1 MFSNF
6 LVKRFVKD
14 SENVSDIKVRGAYAN
29 LAGVVGII
37 TNLILFIIKLSVG
50 LLSNSVSILADAFNN
65 LSDAASSIITI
76 VGFKMAN
83 KPADAEHPFGHG
95 RIEYITAMIVSF
107 MVMLVGLQF
116 VKTSF
121 QKIINPTPVT
131 FELLPFIL
139 LLVSIVFK
147 FWLSKFNKSI
157 GNKINSSTLKA
168 TATDAMGDVFTSTT
182 VVISFLISKFT
193 TLPIDGYIGII
204 VALAIVYS
212 GFSLIKETLN
222 PLLGE
227 PPDPVLVSNITD
239 MVMSYENITGIHDLI
254 VHNYGPGRIMASI
267 HAEIPS
273 NIDIMEI
280 HHIIDTAEREISKK
294 LNIYL
299 VIHMDPICV
308 DTDEIIEARNMVQDV
323 LSKYEEIKSFHD
335 FRIFHY
341 FIIKGDHD
349 KKNLI
354 FDIEV
359 SPTCLSNE
367 SNSAKLLSN
376 IKNDIKEKSPEYKC
390 VITVDLA
397 L

>member
-6 LVKRFVKD
+6 LVKRFVKNYD
-14 SENVSDIKVRGAYAN
+14 NVSDIKVRGAYAN
-29 LAGVVGII
+29 LAGIVGIV
-37 TNLILFIIKLSVG
+37 TNLVLFIIKLSVG
-50 LLSNSVSILADAFNN
+50 LFANSISILADAFNN

-76 VGFKMAN
+76 IGFKMAN

-121 QKIINPTPVT
+121 QKIINPTLVT
-131 FELLPFIL
+131 FELWPFIL
-139 LLVSIVFK
+139 LLISIGFK

-193 TLPIDGYIGII
+193 TLPIDGYIGIV

-212 GFSLIKETLN
+212 GFSLIKETLS

-227 PPDPVLVSNITD
+227 PPDPVLVSDITD
-239 MVMSYENITGIHDLI
+239 MVMSYDNITGIHDLI

-308 DTDEIIEARNMVQDV
+308 DTDEIIEARNIVKDV
-323 LSKYEEIKSFHD
+323 LSKYEDVKSFHD
-335 FRIFHY
+335 FRVV
-341 FIIKGDHD
+341 GENNN
-349 KKNLI
+349 KNLI

-359 SPTCLSNE
+359 SPTCLANE
-367 SNSAKLLSN
+367 IASAKLLDN
-376 IKNDIKEKSPEYKC
+376 IEKDIKEKSPEYRC

>member
-1 MFSNF
+1 MISNF
-6 LVKRFVKD
+6 LIKRFVKD
-14 SENVSDIKVRGAYAN
+14 YDNVSDVKVRGAYAN
-29 LAGVVGII
+29 LAGIVGII
-37 TNLILFIIKLSVG
+37 TNLMLFIIKLFVG
-50 LLSNSVSILADAFNN
+50 LFSNSVSILADAFNN

-139 LLVSIVFK
+139 LLISIGFK

-212 GFSLIKETLN
+212 GFSLIKETLS

-308 DTDEIIEARNMVQDV
+308 DTDEIVEARNMVKDV
-323 LSKYEEIKSFHD
+323 LKKYEEVKSFHD
-335 FRIFHY
+335 FRVV
-341 FIIKGDHD
+341 GDHD
-349 KKNLI
+349 NKNLI

-359 SPTCLSNE
+359 CPKCLANE
-367 SNSAKLLSN
+367 NRSSQLLSN
-376 IKNDIKEKSPEYKC
+376 IEKDIKEKSPEYRC

>member
-1 MFSNF
+1 MISNF
-6 LVKRFVKD
+6 LVKRFIKNP
-14 SENVSDIKVRGAYAN
+14 ENVSDIKVRESYAN
-29 LAGVVGII
+29 LAGIVGIL
-37 TNLILFIIKLSVG
+37 TNSILFIIKLSVG

-76 VGFKMAN
+76 IGFKMAN

-116 VKTSF
+116 IKTSF
-121 QKIINPTPVT
+121 ERIINPSAVT
-131 FELLPFIL
+131 FELIPFIL
-139 LLVSIVFK
+139 LLISIGFK
-147 FWLSKFNKSI
+147 FWLSIFNKSI

-193 TLPIDGYIGII
+193 TIPIDGYIGIV

-212 GFSLIKETLN
+212 GFSLIKETLS

-239 MVMSYENITGIHDLI
+239 MVMSYDNITGIHDLI

-299 VIHMDPICV
+299 VIHMDPICI
-308 DTDEIIEARNMVQDV
+308 DTDEIIEARKIVEDV
-323 LSKYEEIKSFHD
+323 LRKYEEIKSFHD
-335 FRIFHY
+335 FRI
-341 FIIKGDHD
+341 IGEHD
-349 KKNLI
+349 YKNLI

-359 SPTCLSNE
+359 SPEYLNHQ
-367 SNSAKLLSN
+367 NDSAVLISK
-376 IKNDIKEKSPEYKC
+376 IENDIKAKSPEYRC

-397 L
+397 LL

>member
-6 LVKRFVKD
+6 LVKRFIKNYD
-14 SENVSDIKVRGAYAN
+14 NISDVKVRGDYAN
-29 LAGVVGII
+29 LAGIVGII
-37 TNLILFIIKLSVG
+37 TNTLLFIIKLSVG

-76 VGFKMAN
+76 VGFKRAN

-107 MVMLVGLQF
+107 MVMLVGIQF

-121 QKIINPTPVT
+121 QKIINPTLVT

-139 LLVSIVFK
+139 LLISIGFK
-147 FWLSKFNKSI
+147 FWLSKFNKTI

-182 VVISFLISKFT
+182 VVISFLLSKFT
-193 TLPIDGYIGII
+193 TFPIDGYIGIV

-212 GFSLIKETLN
+212 GFSLIKETLS

-227 PPDPVLVSNITD
+227 PPDPVLVSDITD
-239 MVMSYENITGIHDLI
+239 MVMSYDNITGIHDLI

-308 DTDEIIEARNMVQDV
+308 DTDEIIEARNMVKDV
-323 LSKYEEIKSFHD
+323 LSKYEDVKSFHD
-335 FRIFHY
+335 FRVV
-341 FIIKGDHD
+341 GENNN
-349 KKNLI
+349 KNLI

-359 SPTCLSNE
+359 CPTCLANE
-367 SNSAKLLSN
+367 ISSAKLLDN
-376 IKNDIKEKSPEYKC
+376 IEKDIKEKAPEYNC

-397 L
+397 F

>member
-6 LVKRFVKD
+6 LVRKFIKD
-14 SENVSDIKVRGAYAN
+14 SENVSDSNVRTSYAN
-29 LAGVVGII
+29 LAGTIGII
-37 TNLILFIIKLSVG
+37 TNSILFLIKLSVG
-50 LLSNSVSILADAFNN
+50 IISGSVSILADAFNN

-76 VGFKMAN
+76 IGFKLAS

-121 QKIINPTPVT
+121 QKIINPTTVT
-131 FELLPFIL
+131 FELIPFIL
-139 LLVSIVFK
+139 LLISIGFK

-182 VVISFLISKFT
+182 VVISFLLCKFT

-227 PPDPVLVSNITD
+227 TPDPILVNNIND
-239 MVMSYENITGIHDLI
+239 MVMSYDNITGVHDLI
-254 VHNYGPGRIMASI
+254 VHNYGPGRIMASL

-280 HHIIDTAEREISKK
+280 HDIIDTAEREISKK

-299 VIHMDPICV
+299 VIHMDPVCV
-308 DTDEIIEARNMVQDV
+308 DTDEIIEARKIVSDI
-323 LSKYEEIKSFHD
+323 LEKYKEVKSFHD
-335 FRIFHY
+335 FRVIREN
-341 FIIKGDHD
+341 D

-359 SPTCLSNE
+359 CPTRLSRPND
-367 SNSAKLLSN
+367 SRDLLSY
-376 IKNDIKEKSPEYKC
+376 IENDIKKKAPEYNC
-390 VITVDLA
+390 IITVDLA

>member
-6 LVKRFVKD
+6 LVKRFVKNYD
-14 SENVSDIKVRGAYAN
+14 NVSDIKVRGAYAN
-29 LAGVVGII
+29 LAGIVGIV

-50 LLSNSVSILADAFNN
+50 LFSNSVSILADAFNN

-76 VGFKMAN
+76 IGFKMAN

-107 MVMLVGLQF
+107 MVMLVGLKF

-121 QKIINPTPVT
+121 QKIINPTLVT
-131 FELLPFIL
+131 FELWPFIL
-139 LLVSIVFK
+139 LLISIGFK

-193 TLPIDGYIGII
+193 TLPIDGYIGIV

-212 GFSLIKETLN
+212 GFSLIKETLS

-227 PPDPVLVSNITD
+227 PPDPVLVSDITD
-239 MVMSYENITGIHDLI
+239 MVMSYDNITGIHDLI

-308 DTDEIIEARNMVQDV
+308 DTDEIIEARNIVKDV
-323 LSKYEEIKSFHD
+323 LSKYEDVKSFHD
-335 FRIFHY
+335 FRVV
-341 FIIKGDHD
+341 GENSN
-349 KKNLI
+349 KNLI

-359 SPTCLSNE
+359 SPTCLANE
-367 SNSAKLLSN
+367 IASAKLLDN
-376 IKNDIKEKSPEYKC
+376 IEKDIKEKSPEYRC

>member
-6 LVKRFVKD
+6 LVKRFVKNYD
-14 SENVSDIKVRGAYAN
+14 NVSDIKVRGAYAN
-29 LAGVVGII
+29 LAGIVGIV

-50 LLSNSVSILADAFNN
+50 LFSNSVSILADAFNN

-76 VGFKMAN
+76 IGFKMAN

-121 QKIINPTPVT
+121 QKIINPTLVT
-131 FELLPFIL
+131 FELWPFIL
-139 LLVSIVFK
+139 LLISIGFK

-193 TLPIDGYIGII
+193 TLPIDGYIGIV

-212 GFSLIKETLN
+212 GFSLIKETLS

-227 PPDPVLVSNITD
+227 PPDPVLVSDITD
-239 MVMSYENITGIHDLI
+239 MVMSYDNITGIHDLI

-308 DTDEIIEARNMVQDV
+308 DTDEIIEARNMLKDV
-323 LSKYEEIKSFHD
+323 LSKYEEVKSFHD
-335 FRIFHY
+335 FRVV
-341 FIIKGDHD
+341 GENNN
-349 KKNLI
+349 KNLI

-359 SPTCLSNE
+359 CPSCLANE
-367 SNSAKLLSN
+367 ISSANLLDN
-376 IKNDIKEKSPEYKC
+376 IEKDIKEKAPEYRC

-397 L
+397 I

>member
-6 LVKRFVKD
+6 LVKSFVKNYD
-14 SENVSDIKVRGAYAN
+14 NVSDIKVRGAYAN
-29 LAGVVGII
+29 LAGIVGIV
-37 TNLILFIIKLSVG
+37 TNTLLFIIKLSVG

-107 MVMLVGLQF
+107 MVMLVGIQF

-121 QKIINPTPVT
+121 QKIINPTLVT

-139 LLVSIVFK
+139 LLISIGFK
-147 FWLSKFNKSI
+147 FWLSKFNKTI

-182 VVISFLISKFT
+182 VVISFLLSKFT
-193 TLPIDGYIGII
+193 TFPIDGYIGIV

-212 GFSLIKETLN
+212 GFSLIKETLS

-227 PPDPVLVSNITD
+227 PPDPVLVSDITD
-239 MVMSYENITGIHDLI
+239 MVMSYDNITGIHDLI

-280 HHIIDTAEREISKK
+280 HNIIDTAEREISKK

-308 DTDEIIEARNMVQDV
+308 DTDEIIEARNMVKDV
-323 LSKYEEIKSFHD
+323 LNKYEEVKSFHD
-335 FRIFHY
+335 FRVV
-341 FIIKGDHD
+341 GENNN
-349 KKNLI
+349 KNLI

-359 SPTCLSNE
+359 CPTCLSNE
-367 SNSAKLLSN
+367 INSAKLLDN
-376 IKNDIKEKSPEYKC
+376 IEKDIKEKAPEYKC

>member
-1 MFSNF
+1 MISNF
-6 LVKRFVKD
+6 LIKKFVKN
-14 SENVSDIKVRGAYAN
+14 SENVSDIEVRESYAN
-29 LAGVVGII
+29 LAGFVGIL
-37 TNLILFIIKLSVG
+37 TNSLLFLVKLSVG

-76 VGFKMAN
+76 VGFKMAS

-107 MVMLVGLQF
+107 MVMLVGIQF

-121 QKIINPTPVT
+121 ERIINPSSVT
-131 FELLPFIL
+131 FELIPFIL
-139 LLVSIVFK
+139 LLISIGFK
-147 FWLSKFNKSI
+147 FWLSIFNKSI

-193 TLPIDGYIGII
+193 TFPIDGYIGIL

-212 GFSLIKETLN
+212 GFSLIKETLS

-239 MVMSYENITGIHDLI
+239 MVMSYDNINGIHDLI

-308 DTDEIIEARNMVQDV
+308 DTDEVIEARKVVEDV
-323 LSKYEEIKSFHD
+323 LKNYNEVKSFHD
-335 FRIFHY
+335 FRVIGENDY
-341 FIIKGDHD
+341 
-349 KKNLI
+349 KNLI

-359 SPTCLSNE
+359 CPNHFSRQH
-367 SNSAKLLSN
+367 NSAALISK
-376 IKNDIKEKSPEYKC
+376 IENDIKKKSPEYRC

-397 L
+397 LS

>member
-1 MFSNF
+1 MFSNV
-6 LVKRFVKD
+6 LVKRFVKNYD
-14 SENVSDIKVRGAYAN
+14 NVSDIKVRGAYAN
-29 LAGVVGII
+29 LAGIIGIV

-50 LLSNSVSILADAFNN
+50 LFSNSVSILADAFNN

-76 VGFKMAN
+76 IGFKMAN

-121 QKIINPTPVT
+121 QKIINPTLVT
-131 FELLPFIL
+131 FELWPFIL
-139 LLVSIVFK
+139 LLISIGFK

-193 TLPIDGYIGII
+193 TFPIDGYIGIV

-212 GFSLIKETLN
+212 GFSLIKETLS

-227 PPDPVLVSNITD
+227 PPDPVLVSDITD
-239 MVMSYENITGIHDLI
+239 MVMSYDNITGIHDLI

-308 DTDEIIEARNMVQDV
+308 DTDEIIEARNMLKDV
-323 LSKYEEIKSFHD
+323 LSKYEEVKSFHD
-335 FRIFHY
+335 FRVV
-341 FIIKGDHD
+341 GENNN
-349 KKNLI
+349 KNLI

-359 SPTCLSNE
+359 CPSCLANE
-367 SNSAKLLSN
+367 ISSANLLDN
-376 IKNDIKEKSPEYKC
+376 IEKDIKEKAPEYRC

-397 L
+397 I

>member
-6 LVKRFVKD
+6 LVKRFVKNYD
-14 SENVSDIKVRGAYAN
+14 NVSDIKVRGAYAN
-29 LAGVVGII
+29 LAGIVGIV

-50 LLSNSVSILADAFNN
+50 LFSNSVSILADAFNN

-76 VGFKMAN
+76 IGFKMAN

-121 QKIINPTPVT
+121 QKIINPTLVT
-131 FELLPFIL
+131 FELWPFIL
-139 LLVSIVFK
+139 LLISIGFK
-147 FWLSKFNKSI
+147 FWLSKFNKAI

-193 TLPIDGYIGII
+193 TLPIDGYIGIV

-212 GFSLIKETLN
+212 GFSLIKETLS

-227 PPDPVLVSNITD
+227 PPDPVLVSDITD
-239 MVMSYENITGIHDLI
+239 MVMSYDNITGIHDLI

-308 DTDEIIEARNMVQDV
+308 DTDEIIEARNIVKDV
-323 LSKYEEIKSFHD
+323 LSKYEDVKSFHD
-335 FRIFHY
+335 FRVV
-341 FIIKGDHD
+341 GENNN
-349 KKNLI
+349 KNLI

-359 SPTCLSNE
+359 SPTCLANE
-367 SNSAKLLSN
+367 IASAKLLNN
-376 IKNDIKEKSPEYKC
+376 IEKDIKEKSPEYRC

>member
-6 LVKRFVKD
+6 LVRKFIKD
-14 SENVSDIKVRGAYAN
+14 SENVSDSNVRTSYAN
-29 LAGVVGII
+29 LAGILGII
-37 TNLILFIIKLSVG
+37 TNSILFLIKLSVG
-50 LLSNSVSILADAFNN
+50 IISGSVSILADAFNN

-76 VGFKMAN
+76 IGFKLAS

-121 QKIINPTPVT
+121 QKIINPTTVT
-131 FELLPFIL
+131 FELIPFIL
-139 LLVSIVFK
+139 LLISIGFK

-182 VVISFLISKFT
+182 VVISFLLCKFT

-227 PPDPVLVSNITD
+227 TPDPILVNNIND
-239 MVMSYENITGIHDLI
+239 MVMSYDNITGVHDLI
-254 VHNYGPGRIMASI
+254 VHNYGPGRIMASL

-280 HHIIDTAEREISKK
+280 HDIIDTAEREISKK

-299 VIHMDPICV
+299 VIHMDPVCV
-308 DTDEIIEARNMVQDV
+308 DTDELIEARKIVSDV
-323 LSKYEEIKSFHD
+323 LEKYKEVKSFHD
-335 FRIFHY
+335 FRVIREN
-341 FIIKGDHD
+341 D
-349 KKNLI
+349 KKNLH

-359 SPTCLSNE
+359 CPTRLSRPND
-367 SNSAKLLSN
+367 SRDLLS
-376 IKNDIKEKSPEYKC
+376 
-390 VITVDLA
+390 
-397 L
+397 

>member
-6 LVKRFVKD
+6 LVKRFVKNYD
-14 SENVSDIKVRGAYAN
+14 NVSDIKVRGAYAN
-29 LAGVVGII
+29 LAGIVGIV

-50 LLSNSVSILADAFNN
+50 LFSNSVSILADAFNN

-76 VGFKMAN
+76 IGFKMAN

-121 QKIINPTPVT
+121 QKIINPTLVT
-131 FELLPFIL
+131 FELWPFIL
-139 LLVSIVFK
+139 LLISIGFK
-147 FWLSKFNKSI
+147 FWLSKFNKAI

-193 TLPIDGYIGII
+193 TLPIDGYIGIV

-212 GFSLIKETLN
+212 GFSLIKETLS

-227 PPDPVLVSNITD
+227 PPDPVLVSDITD
-239 MVMSYENITGIHDLI
+239 MVMSYDNITGIHDLI

-308 DTDEIIEARNMVQDV
+308 DTDEIIEARNIVKDV
-323 LSKYEEIKSFHD
+323 LSKYEDVKSFHD
-335 FRIFHY
+335 FRVV
-341 FIIKGDHD
+341 GENNN
-349 KKNLI
+349 KNLI

-359 SPTCLSNE
+359 SPTCLANE
-367 SNSAKLLSN
+367 IASAKLLDN
-376 IKNDIKEKSPEYKC
+376 IEKDIKEKSPEYRC

>member
-1 MFSNF
+1 MFSNV
-6 LVKRFVKD
+6 LVKRFVKNYD
-14 SENVSDIKVRGAYAN
+14 NVSDIKVRGAYAN
-29 LAGVVGII
+29 LAGIIGIV

-50 LLSNSVSILADAFNN
+50 LFSNSVSILADAFNN

-76 VGFKMAN
+76 IGFKMAN

-121 QKIINPTPVT
+121 QKIINPTLVT
-131 FELLPFIL
+131 FELWPFIL
-139 LLVSIVFK
+139 LLISIGFK

-212 GFSLIKETLN
+212 GFSLIKETLS

-227 PPDPVLVSNITD
+227 PPDPVLVSDITD
-239 MVMSYENITGIHDLI
+239 MVMSYDNITGIHDLI

-308 DTDEIIEARNMVQDV
+308 DTAEIIEARNMLKDV
-323 LSKYEEIKSFHD
+323 LSKYEEVKSFHD
-335 FRIFHY
+335 FRVV
-341 FIIKGDHD
+341 GENNN
-349 KKNLI
+349 KNLI

-359 SPTCLSNE
+359 CPSCLANE
-367 SNSAKLLSN
+367 IASANLLDN
-376 IKNDIKEKSPEYKC
+376 IEKDIKEKAPEYRC

-397 L
+397 I

>member
-6 LVKRFVKD
+6 LVKSFVKNYD
-14 SENVSDIKVRGAYAN
+14 NVSDVKVRGAYAN
-29 LAGVVGII
+29 LAGIVGIV
-37 TNLILFIIKLSVG
+37 TNTLLFIIKLSVG

-76 VGFKMAN
+76 IGFKMAN

-121 QKIINPTPVT
+121 QKIINPTLVT

-139 LLVSIVFK
+139 LLISIGFK
-147 FWLSKFNKSI
+147 FWLSKFNKAI

-193 TLPIDGYIGII
+193 TLPIDGYIGIV

-212 GFSLIKETLN
+212 GFSLIKETLS

-227 PPDPVLVSNITD
+227 PPDPVLVSDITD
-239 MVMSYENITGIHDLI
+239 MVMSYDNITGIHDLI

-308 DTDEIIEARNMVQDV
+308 DTDEIIEARNMVKDV
-323 LSKYEEIKSFHD
+323 LNKYEEVKSFHD
-335 FRIFHY
+335 FRVV
-341 FIIKGDHD
+341 GENNN
-349 KKNLI
+349 KNLI

-359 SPTCLSNE
+359 CPTCLSNE
-367 SNSAKLLSN
+367 INSAKLLDN
-376 IKNDIKEKSPEYKC
+376 IEKDIKEKAPEYKC

>member
-147 FWLSKFNKSI
+147 FWLSKLNKSI

-335 FRIFHY
+335 FRIV
-341 FIIKGDHD
+341 GDHD

-376 IKNDIKEKSPEYKC
+376 IKNDIKEKSPEYRC

>member
-6 LVKRFVKD
+6 LIKRFVKD
-14 SENVSDIKVRGAYAN
+14 YDNVSDVKVRGAYAN
-29 LAGVVGII
+29 LAGIVGII
-37 TNLILFIIKLSVG
+37 TNLMLFIIKLFVG
-50 LLSNSVSILADAFNN
+50 LFSNSVSILADAFNN

-76 VGFKMAN
+76 IGFKMAN

-131 FELLPFIL
+131 FELWPFIL
-139 LLVSIVFK
+139 LLISIGFK
-147 FWLSKFNKSI
+147 FWLSKFNKYI

-193 TLPIDGYIGII
+193 TLPIDGYIGIV

-212 GFSLIKETLN
+212 GFSLIKETLS

-227 PPDPVLVSNITD
+227 PPDPVLVSDITD
-239 MVMSYENITGIHDLI
+239 MVMSYDNITGIHDLI

-323 LSKYEEIKSFHD
+323 LSKYEEVKSFHD
-335 FRIFHY
+335 FRVV
-341 FIIKGDHD
+341 GDHD

-359 SPTCLSNE
+359 CPKCLANE
-367 SNSAKLLSN
+367 SSSSQLLSN
-376 IKNDIKEKSPEYKC
+376 IEKDIKKKSPEYRC

>member
-6 LVKRFVKD
+6 LVKRFVKNYD
-14 SENVSDIKVRGAYAN
+14 NVSDIKVRGAYAN
-29 LAGVVGII
+29 LAGIVGIV
-37 TNLILFIIKLSVG
+37 TNLVLFIIKLSVG
-50 LLSNSVSILADAFNN
+50 LFSNSVSILADAFNN

-76 VGFKMAN
+76 IGFKMAN

-121 QKIINPTPVT
+121 QKIINPTLVT
-131 FELLPFIL
+131 FELWPFIL
-139 LLVSIVFK
+139 LLISIGFK

-193 TLPIDGYIGII
+193 TLPIDGYIGIV

-212 GFSLIKETLN
+212 GFSLIKETLS

-227 PPDPVLVSNITD
+227 PPDPVLVSDITD
-239 MVMSYENITGIHDLI
+239 MVMSYDNITGIHDLI

-308 DTDEIIEARNMVQDV
+308 DTDEIIEARNIVKEV
-323 LSKYEEIKSFHD
+323 LSKYEDVKSFHD
-335 FRIFHY
+335 FRVF
-341 FIIKGDHD
+341 GENNN
-349 KKNLI
+349 KNLI

-359 SPTCLSNE
+359 SPTCLANE
-367 SNSAKLLSN
+367 IASAKLLDN
-376 IKNDIKEKSPEYKC
+376 IEKDIKEKSPEYRC